1 VVGAC
6 GAGQRH
12 IHGAISITQSAELA
26 VSAGLLLGI
35 DAGTTA
41 VKAAL
46 FDLDLRAI
54 AESRRSVT
62 VTHPQPAWVEQ
73 DPELVLHAVVDAV
86 AEVLEHTDGRE
97 VLAAG
102 LDHQG
107 ESVLAWD
114 ADSGRALTPV
124 VVWQDKRQQALL
136 AEIDSGGDGTCI
148 VERSGLPLDP
158 YFSAGKLAWLLA
170 NDARVQDARD
180 AGTLRL
186 GTLDAFLV
194 ERLGGRFATDLSTA
208 SRTQL
213 LAAGGRD
220 WDQQL
225 LAAFGVRREWLPEIG
240 PTFGTLGEMRHERW
254 PVTLPLAAQL
264 VDQQAALAGSGAVRP
279 GELKATYGTGV
290 FVLGRT
296 AAPVLASG
304 LLPTVAWAGPGAA
317 TGDGPAGKDDVSA
330 DVDMS
335 VGDIAYAL
343 DGGVFAA
350 GSLLDWLA
358 EGLGLAL
365 DAPALAAAAAG
376 VPDSAGVLVLPALTG
391 VGAPWWHPDAHG
403 VIAGLHP
410 GVGPA
415 HVGRA
420 ALEAIASRV
429 ADIVEAMAEHTPIH
443 TLRVD
448 GGLTNDKTLLQIQA
462 DALGLPLTVGR
473 ADTTVLGA
481 AMLAGVGAGVFASVE
496 DAAQRLSQGR
506 VIQSRVEAP
515 ERLAQ
520 RERWRAFVEAG
531 VSL

>member
-1 VVGAC
+1 M
-6 GAGQRH
+6 
-12 IHGAISITQSAELA
+12 SS
-26 VSAGLLLGI
+26 GLLLGI
-35 DAGTTA
+35 DEGTTA

-46 FDLDLRAI
+46 FDVELRAV
-54 AESRRSVT
+54 AEARRPVPI
-62 VTHPQPAWVEQ
+62 THPRPGWVEQ
-73 DPELVLHAVVDAV
+73 DPELIVQAVVDAV
-86 AEVLEHTDGRE
+86 AEVLQHADGRE

-107 ESVLAWD
+107 ESVLAWK

-124 VVWQDKRQQALL
+124 VVWQDKRQDALL
-136 AEIDSGGDGTCI
+136 TEIERSGAGGRI

-170 NDARVQDARD
+170 NDDAVQGARD

-186 GTLDAFLV
+186 GTVDAFLV

-213 LAAGGRD
+213 LAVGGRD
-220 WDQQL
+220 WDEQL
-225 LAAFGVRREWLPEIG
+225 LGAFGVRREWLPAIG
-240 PTFGTLGEMRHERW
+240 PTFGTLGELRHERW
-254 PVTLPLAAQL
+254 PVALPLTAQL
-264 VDQQAALAGSGAVRP
+264 VDQQAALAGSGAVRA

-296 AAPVLASG
+296 AGPVQASG
-304 LLPTVAWAGPGAA
+304 LLPTVAWAAPDA
-317 TGDGPAGKDDVSA
+317 DGG
-330 DVDMS
+330 
-335 VGDIAYAL
+335 VGEVAHAL

-358 EGLGLAL
+358 EGLGLAA

-376 VPDSAGVLVLPALTG
+376 VPDSAGVLVLPALAG
-391 VGAPWWHPDAHG
+391 LGAPWWRPDAHG

-410 GVGPA
+410 AVRPA

-420 ALEAIASRV
+420 ALEAIAWRV
-429 ADIVEAMAEHTPIH
+429 ADIVEAMTSVAPVES
-443 TLRVD
+443 LRVD
-448 GGLTNDKTLLQIQA
+448 GGLTNDETLLQIQA
-462 DALGLPLTVGR
+462 AALGRPLIVGR

-496 DAAQRLSQGR
+496 EAAQRLPQGYT
-506 VIQSRVEAP
+506 VKPLLDSPA
-515 ERLAQ
+515 RLVQ
-520 RERWRAFVEAG
+520 RERWRAFVEASTG
-531 VSL
+531 L